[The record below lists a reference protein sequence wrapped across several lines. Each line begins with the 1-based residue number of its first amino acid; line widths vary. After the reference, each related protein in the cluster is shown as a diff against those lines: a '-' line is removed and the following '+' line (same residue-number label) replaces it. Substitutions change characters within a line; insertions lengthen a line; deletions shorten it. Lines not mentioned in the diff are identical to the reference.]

1 MTFHEIHSWTFCGL
15 VRAFLDLAVVYF
27 LLCVSATVFI
37 PSKILEVV
45 GFCLPCPCTGFYGN
59 QNPNL
64 CLHRLL
70 FSWPKRKIYL
80 VLDSVKHR
88 FPFDLILV
96 DDQMGKNR
104 NLLRENHHTD
114 GVPLLQSAACCSK
127 GNRIMF
133 QRPRRRRASV
143 EYGKLFRKE
152 WEFLAL
158 DQKQDF
164 IPDDV
169 NESYHMDLGRR
180 TWQGFESSGS
190 VGENSYLNKG
200 SSTIGHGTN
209 NDQERDITGNEVSI
223 RLLEQAL
230 EEEKAARASLFLEL
244 EEERAAAATAADE
257 AIAMITRL
265 QNEKA
270 SVEMEARQYQRV
282 IEEKFAYDEE
292 EMNILREILVQR
304 EIDYHVLEKEIEAY
318 RQMDFSEKEE
328 LKRNWDFIL
337 DEHKEQSSTAR
348 YSNGDPPVVHQIEN
362 ALSLSSKAKSNES
375 NSCNSQCH
383 FNEEGLLKQTIW
395 TDKDNELMDNSLL
408 FERTAIEGAL
418 RRGGFEKSVLSRG
431 ALQNRLE
438 HIDHTI
444 NDLGSSILDME
455 IDVQDI
461 HVIDE
466 KLHMDDSSEERS

>member
-158 DQKQDF
+158 DKKQDL
-164 IPDDV
+164 IPGGLCDQFHILHQYYKFFKCY
-169 NESYHMDLGRR
+169 ELMIYC
-180 TWQGFESSGS
+180 
-190 VGENSYLNKG
+190 YL
-200 SSTIGHGTN
+200 
-209 NDQERDITGNEVSI
+209 
-223 RLLEQAL
+223 
-230 EEEKAARASLFLEL
+230 ARI
-244 EEERAAAATAADE
+244 ATASFVCFSGYE
-257 AIAMITRL
+257 
-265 QNEKA
+265 
-270 SVEMEARQYQRV
+270 
-282 IEEKFAYDEE
+282 
-292 EMNILREILVQR
+292 NILKINWTVTNRFDASQS
-304 EIDYHVLEKEIEAY
+304 K
-318 RQMDFSEKEE
+318 SEGT
-328 LKRNWDFIL
+328 LPDSFFPLIVIPMIR
-337 DEHKEQSSTAR
+337 
-348 YSNGDPPVVHQIEN
+348 
-362 ALSLSSKAKSNES
+362 
-375 NSCNSQCH
+375 
-383 FNEEGLLKQTIW
+383 
-395 TDKDNELMDNSLL
+395 
-408 FERTAIEGAL
+408 
-418 RRGGFEKSVLSRG
+418 
-431 ALQNRLE
+431 
-438 HIDHTI
+438 DHC
-444 NDLGSSILDME
+444 SF
-455 IDVQDI
+455 IDVAVLTNKD
-461 HVIDE
+461 
-466 KLHMDDSSEERS
+466 